1 MRMRCAVGVGA
12 VGIIST
18 MMLHTVP
25 LWKLHVY
32 PVHLPLSDMLSRAD
46 SLVQQYPRMQ
56 WSFLPYTQ
64 DVTMTI
70 REDVGLDTPIYPTD
84 PDGGCWSNTHSTY
97 STPEGCT
104 DWSYKAMT
112 DSYLH
117 YSERSLY
124 TEMEMMVPVEYTVQ
138 AMQDYIV
145 YMDTIRDQHD
155 PSVYVSVM
163 VRYVAG
169 DDMYL
174 SPMYNRTTSVF
185 SIIVLGDQYTTGSS
199 TEFHLFASG
208 LQQILQEKYFG
219 RPHWGKVNYI
229 LDPNVNYIAMHYN
242 TTLPLFQEVM
252 KKMDPNGMFR
262 NNYINERLL

>member
-1 MRMRCAVGVGA
+1 M
-12 VGIIST
+12 T
-18 MMLHTVP
+18 LHTVP

-32 PVHLPLSDMLSRAD
+32 PIHISLTDMLAKMD
-46 SLVQQYPRMQ
+46 DLVIQYPRMQ

-70 REDVGLDTPIYPTD
+70 REDVPIDTPMYPSD

-112 DSYLH
+112 DSYIH
-117 YSERSLY
+117 YNERSLY
-124 TEMEMMVPVEYTVQ
+124 TEMEMMIPIEYTRD
-138 AMQDYIV
+138 AMNDYIE
-145 YMDTIRDQHD
+145 YMNSIQDQHD

-163 VRYVAG
+163 VRYVSG

-185 SIIVLGDQYTTGSS
+185 SVIVLGDQTTTGNP
-199 TEFHLFASG
+199 TEFHLYASG
-208 LQQILQEKYFG
+208 LQKILQEKYAG

-229 LDPNVNYIAMHYN
+229 LDPNVNYIAKNYPG
-242 TTLPLFQEVM
+242 TFQLFQTVM
-252 KKMDPNGMFR
+252 NKMDPKGMFR